1 MKIRNGFVSNSS
13 SSSFVVVAPKDYKW
27 YENEKIK
34 RKYGEYTEEVIEL
47 YKKAFRPSIR
57 KCLGQDVEMYTA
69 SSDCCEP
76 CWDIIDLEEFG
87 SLYEKMGY
95 TDSGYELADDLYNM
109 FPDLF
114 NKPECLVYWGD

>member
-34 RKYGEYTEEVIEL
+34 REYGEHTEEVIEL

-69 SSDCCEP
+69 SSDCEP
-76 CWDIIDLEEFG
+76 CWNITGLEEFD
-87 SLYEKMGY
+87 SLCEKMGY
-95 TDSGYELADDLYNM
+95 TDNDYELADDLYNM

-114 NKPECLVYWGD
+114 DKPECLVYGGD